1 MSTFGKYDLNDPTWY
16 QKWQKERQEAQ
27 QRQEEERKRQEAEA
41 KKKRELEAEL
51 DLEDDDAAD
60 DVQFEDYEPLWLKG
74 IGKKH
79 PDPVVE
85 NASLSAVKAPKPP
98 DDALAD
104 ISPDVVKEGKL
115 SNLQLEA
122 VAYANM
128 CFGKNL
134 EDGSRRGFFIGDG
147 AGIGKGRELAG
158 IVAQQWA
165 RGVRK
170 HLWISVSNDL
180 KFDAERD
187 LRDLGSGNIP
197 VQLLGKASYSVACG
211 VPFCYRG
218 GGAAVGSRRWRPS
231 ALIDGRET
239 PSAETHDSIHSRV
252 DAWRGVAAT
261 AGARRHRR
269 DALTRQ
275 HAGPRPPQAG
285 RRLRDVRISIRK
297 EGRQDV
303 EAPDSTRST
312 ARVGLAGLRGRFTV
326 RRVAQGQEPVWG
338 QRRQADQDGPGRPQ
352 ATNGITAS

>member
-16 QKWQKERQEAQ
+16 QKWRKERQEAQ
-27 QRQEEERKRQEAEA
+27 QREEQARKQREAEA

-51 DLEDDDAAD
+51 DQEDDDAAD

-98 DDALAD
+98 DDCLED
-104 ISPDVVKEGKL
+104 IDAAVVKEGKL

-211 VPFCYRG
+211 VLFLSCG
-218 GGAAVGSRRWRPS
+218 GS
-231 ALIDGRET
+231 
-239 PSAETHDSIHSRV
+239 
-252 DAWRGVAAT
+252 AT

-275 HAGPRPPQAG
+275 HAGPRPPEAG

-326 RRVAQGQEPVWG
+326 RRVAQGQELVRG

>member
-16 QKWQKERQEAQ
+16 QKWRKERQEAQ
-27 QRQEEERKRQEAEA
+27 QREEQARKQREAEA

-51 DLEDDDAAD
+51 DQEDDDAAD

-98 DDALAD
+98 DDCLED
-104 ISPDVVKEGKL
+104 IDAAVVKEGKL

-211 VPFCYRG
+211 VLFLSCG
-218 GGAAVGSRRWRPS
+218 GS
-231 ALIDGRET
+231 
-239 PSAETHDSIHSRV
+239 
-252 DAWRGVAAT
+252 AT

-275 HAGPRPPQAG
+275 HAGPRPPEAG

-326 RRVAQGQEPVWG
+326 RRVAQGQEPVRG
-338 QRRQADQDGPGRPQ
+338 QRRQAHQDGPGRAE
-352 ATNGITAS
+352 ATNGTTKGKSRVL

>member
-16 QKWQKERQEAQ
+16 QKWRKERQEAQ
-27 QRQEEERKRQEAEA
+27 QREEQARKQREAEA

-51 DLEDDDAAD
+51 DHEDDDAAD

-98 DDALAD
+98 DDCLED
-104 ISPDVVKEGKL
+104 IASAVVSEGKL

-211 VPFCYRG
+211 VLFLSCG
-218 GGAAVGSRRWRPS
+218 GS
-231 ALIDGRET
+231 
-239 PSAETHDSIHSRV
+239 
-252 DAWRGVAAT
+252 AT

-275 HAGPRPPQAG
+275 HAGPRPPEAG
-285 RRLRDVRISIRK
+285 RRLRDVCFTTRK

-303 EAPDSTRST
+303 EAPDAPRSA
-312 ARVGLAGLRGRFTV
+312 ARVGFARLRGRPAL
-326 RRVAQGQEPVWG
+326 RRVAQGQEPVRG
-338 QRRQADQDGPGRPQ
+338 QRRQADQDRASCVKIADGP
-352 ATNGITAS
+352 AAS

>member
-1 MSTFGKYDLNDPTWY
+1 MADFGRVDFKDPTWY
-16 QKWQKERQEAQ
+16 QKWRKEQQEAQ
-27 QRQEEERKRQEAEA
+27 QREEQQRKQREAEA

-51 DLEDDDAAD
+51 DHEDDDAAD

-98 DDALAD
+98 DDCLED
-104 ISPDVVKEGKL
+104 IDAAVVKEGKL

-211 VPFCYRG
+211 VLFWPWGRG
-218 GGAAVGSRRWRPS
+218 
-231 ALIDGRET
+231 DGVRE
-239 PSAETHDSIHSRV
+239 
-252 DAWRGVAAT
+252 
-261 AGARRHRR
+261 
-269 DALTRQ
+269 
-275 HAGPRPPQAG
+275 
-285 RRLRDVRISIRK
+285 LR
-297 EGRQDV
+297 
-303 EAPDSTRST
+303 
-312 ARVGLAGLRGRFTV
+312 
-326 RRVAQGQEPVWG
+326 G
-338 QRRQADQDGPGRPQ
+338 QRRVDGVGPTRWTQDAVDAETPHDAVDATRPRRP
-352 ATNGITAS
+352 ATSRSRASSSRPTLPCWARRAARRRSPKRG

>member
-1 MSTFGKYDLNDPTWY
+1 MADFGRVDFKDPTWY
-16 QKWQKERQEAQ
+16 QKWRKEQQEAQ
-27 QRQEEERKRQEAEA
+27 QRLQEEKKRQKAEA
-41 KKKRELEAEL
+41 KKERELQAEL
-51 DLEDDDAAD
+51 DHEDDDAAD

-98 DDALAD
+98 DDCLED
-104 ISPDVVKEGKL
+104 IASAVVSEGKL

-211 VPFCYRG
+211 VLFLSCG
-218 GGAAVGSRRWRPS
+218 GS
-231 ALIDGRET
+231 
-239 PSAETHDSIHSRV
+239 
-252 DAWRGVAAT
+252 AT

-275 HAGPRPPQAG
+275 HAGPRPPEAG
-285 RRLRDVRISIRK
+285 RRLRDLRFLVGQ

-326 RRVAQGQEPVWG
+326 RRVAQGQEPVRG

>member
-16 QKWQKERQEAQ
+16 QKWRKERQEAQ

-41 KKKRELEAEL
+41 KQKRELEAEL
-51 DLEDDDAAD
+51 DQEDDDAAD

-211 VPFCYRG
+211 VLFLS
-218 GGAAVGSRRWRPS
+218 VGSRRWRRS
-231 ALIDGRET
+231 T
-239 PSAETHDSIHSRV
+239 PRHHT
-252 DAWRGVAAT
+252 
-261 AGARRHRR
+261 RRHRR
-269 DALTRQ
+269 DTLTRQ
-275 HAGPRPPQAG
+275 HAGPRPPEAG
-285 RRLRDVRISIRK
+285 RRLRHVCFTTRK

-303 EAPDSTRST
+303 EAPDAPRSA
-312 ARVGLAGLRGRFTV
+312 ARVGLAGLRGRSTL
-326 RRVAQGQEPVWG
+326 RRVAQGQEFVRG
-338 QRRQADQDGPGRPQ
+338 QRWQAHEDRSGRAE
-352 ATNGITAS
+352 ATNGTTKGKSCVL

>member
-16 QKWQKERQEAQ
+16 QKWRKERQEAQ
-27 QRQEEERKRQEAEA
+27 QREEQARKQREAEA

-51 DLEDDDAAD
+51 DQEDDDAAD

-74 IGKKH
+74 IGRKH

-218 GGAAVGSRRWRPS
+218 GGAAVGSRRWRQTLS
-231 ALIDGRET
+231 T
-239 PSAETHDSIHSRV
+239 PRHHTRRHR
-252 DAWRGVAAT
+252 RG
-261 AGARRHRR
+261 RHRR
-269 DALTRQ
+269 DALTRH
-275 HAGPRPPQAG
+275 HAGPRPTEAG
-285 RRLRDVRISIRK
+285 RRLRDLRISIRK
-297 EGRQDV
+297 EGRQDRQ
-303 EAPDSTRST
+303 APDAIRSA
-312 ARVGLAGLRGRFTV
+312 ARVGLAGLRGRAAL
-326 RRVAQGQEPVWG
+326 RRVAQGQELVWWEWG
-338 QRRQADQDGPGRPQ
+338 QADQDRASCVEIADGP
-352 ATNGITAS
+352 AAS

>member
-1 MSTFGKYDLNDPTWY
+1 MSDFGVLTLQRPDVVPEVAEGAAGGAAAFT
-16 QKWQKERQEAQ
+16 RRAQ
-27 QRQEEERKRQEAEA
+27 APGGGSEAEG
-41 KKKRELEAEL
+41 ELEAQL

-85 NASLSAVKAPKPP
+85 NASLSAVKFPNR
-98 DDALAD
+98 LMTLSRD

-170 HLWISVSNDL
+170 HLWISVSNDP
-180 KFDAERD
+180 E
-187 LRDLGSGNIP
+187 
-197 VQLLGKASYSVACG
+197 
-211 VPFCYRG
+211 
-218 GGAAVGSRRWRPS
+218 
-231 ALIDGRET
+231 
-239 PSAETHDSIHSRV
+239 
-252 DAWRGVAAT
+252 
-261 AGARRHRR
+261 
-269 DALTRQ
+269 
-275 HAGPRPPQAG
+275 
-285 RRLRDVRISIRK
+285 VRC
-297 EGRQDV
+297 
-303 EAPDSTRST
+303 
-312 ARVGLAGLRGRFTV
+312 
-326 RRVAQGQEPVWG
+326 
-338 QRRQADQDGPGRPQ
+338 
-352 ATNGITAS
+352 

>member
-1 MSTFGKYDLNDPTWY
+1 MADFGRVDFKDPTWY
-16 QKWQKERQEAQ
+16 QKWKKEQQEAQ
-27 QRQEEERKRQEAEA
+27 QRRAEEKKRQEAEA
-41 KKKRELEAEL
+41 KKRRELEAEL
-51 DLEDDDAAD
+51 DQEDDDAAD

-211 VPFCYRG
+211 VLFWPWGRG
-218 GGAAVGSRRWRPS
+218 DGVFVRPRRLDAVDAA
-231 ALIDGRET
+231 ARESTRLVREPRQYHVAST
-239 PSAETHDSIHSRV
+239 PSS
-252 DAWRGVAAT
+252 
-261 AGARRHRR
+261 
-269 DALTRQ
+269 
-275 HAGPRPPQAG
+275 
-285 RRLRDVRISIRK
+285 
-297 EGRQDV
+297 
-303 EAPDSTRST
+303 
-312 ARVGLAGLRGRFTV
+312 
-326 RRVAQGQEPVWG
+326 
-338 QRRQADQDGPGRPQ
+338 
-352 ATNGITAS
+352 

>member
-16 QKWQKERQEAQ
+16 QKWRKERQEAQ

-211 VPFCYRG
+211 VLFWPWGRG
-218 GGAAVGSRRWRPS
+218 DGAERPARRRTRDAVD
-231 ALIDGRET
+231 AET
-239 PSAETHDSIHSRV
+239 PHT
-252 DAWRGVAAT
+252 T
-261 AGARRHRR
+261 
-269 DALTRQ
+269 
-275 HAGPRPPQAG
+275 P
-285 RRLRDVRISIRK
+285 
-297 EGRQDV
+297 
-303 EAPDSTRST
+303 STRCT
-312 ARVGLAGLRGRFTV
+312 HAPT
-326 RRVAQGQEPVWG
+326 RRP
-338 QRRQADQDGPGRPQ
+338 
-352 ATNGITAS
+352 ATSRSRASSSLLMLHC

>member
-16 QKWQKERQEAQ
+16 QKWRKERQEAQ

-134 EDGSRRGFFIGDG
+134 EDGEARGFYWRRRRHRQGP
-147 AGIGKGRELAG
+147 RT
-158 IVAQQWA
+158 
-165 RGVRK
+165 
-170 HLWISVSNDL
+170 
-180 KFDAERD
+180 
-187 LRDLGSGNIP
+187 
-197 VQLLGKASYSVACG
+197 
-211 VPFCYRG
+211 G
-218 GGAAVGSRRWRPS
+218 GHRGAAVG
-231 ALIDGRET
+231 
-239 PSAETHDSIHSRV
+239 
-252 DAWRGVAAT
+252 
-261 AGARRHRR
+261 
-269 DALTRQ
+269 
-275 HAGPRPPQAG
+275 AG
-285 RRLRDVRISIRK
+285 RAQAPLDFSIERPEVRC
-297 EGRQDV
+297 
-303 EAPDSTRST
+303 
-312 ARVGLAGLRGRFTV
+312 
-326 RRVAQGQEPVWG
+326 
-338 QRRQADQDGPGRPQ
+338 
-352 ATNGITAS
+352 

>member
-16 QKWQKERQEAQ
+16 QKWRKERQEAQ

-211 VPFCYRG
+211 VLFWPWGRG
-218 GGAAVGSRRWRPS
+218 
-231 ALIDGRET
+231 DGVRE
-239 PSAETHDSIHSRV
+239 
-252 DAWRGVAAT
+252 
-261 AGARRHRR
+261 
-269 DALTRQ
+269 
-275 HAGPRPPQAG
+275 
-285 RRLRDVRISIRK
+285 LR
-297 EGRQDV
+297 
-303 EAPDSTRST
+303 
-312 ARVGLAGLRGRFTV
+312 
-326 RRVAQGQEPVWG
+326 G
-338 QRRQADQDGPGRPQ
+338 QRRVDGVGPTRWTRDAVDAETPHTTPSTRCTHAPTRRP
-352 ATNGITAS
+352 ATSRSRASSSPLTLHCWARRAARPRSPRLD

>member
-16 QKWQKERQEAQ
+16 QKWRKERQEAQ
-27 QRQEEERKRQEAEA
+27 QREEQARKQREAEA

-51 DLEDDDAAD
+51 DQEDDDAAD

-211 VPFCYRG
+211 VLFLSCG
-218 GGAAVGSRRWRPS
+218 GS
-231 ALIDGRET
+231 
-239 PSAETHDSIHSRV
+239 
-252 DAWRGVAAT
+252 AT

-269 DALTRQ
+269 DTLTRQ
-275 HAGPRPPQAG
+275 HAGPRPPEAG
-285 RRLRDVRISIRK
+285 RRLRYLCFTVRK
-297 EGRQDV
+297 ERRQDLK
-303 EAPDSTRST
+303 APNEIRSI
-312 ARVGLAGLRGRFTV
+312 ARVGLAGLRGRFAV

-338 QRRQADQDGPGRPQ
+338 QRRQADQDR
-352 ATNGITAS
+352 ASCVKIANSTTKGTSRVL

>member
-16 QKWQKERQEAQ
+16 QKWRKERQEAQ
-27 QRQEEERKRQEAEA
+27 QREEQARKQREAEA

-51 DLEDDDAAD
+51 DQEDDDAAD

-218 GGAAVGSRRWRPS
+218 GGAAVGSRRWRQTLSTPRHHTRRHR
-231 ALIDGRET
+231 RET
-239 PSAETHDSIHSRV
+239 PSTRHTHAPTRRPATSRSR
-252 DAWRGVAAT
+252 ASSSRPTLPCW
-261 AGARRHRR
+261 ARRAARPRSPRR
-269 DALTRQ
+269 A
-275 HAGPRPPQAG
+275 
-285 RRLRDVRISIRK
+285 
-297 EGRQDV
+297 
-303 EAPDSTRST
+303 
-312 ARVGLAGLRGRFTV
+312 
-326 RRVAQGQEPVWG
+326 
-338 QRRQADQDGPGRPQ
+338 
-352 ATNGITAS
+352 

>member
-16 QKWQKERQEAQ
+16 QKWRKERQEAQ

-41 KKKRELEAEL
+41 KQKRELEAEL
-51 DLEDDDAAD
+51 DQEDDDAAD

-218 GGAAVGSRRWRPS
+218 GGG
-231 ALIDGRET
+231 
-239 PSAETHDSIHSRV
+239 V
-252 DAWRGVAAT
+252 DAIDAT
-261 AGARRHRR
+261 RAPDSRRHRR
-269 DALTRQ
+269 DTLTRQ

-285 RRLRDVRISIRK
+285 RRLRDLRITIRK
-297 EGRQDV
+297 EGRQDL

-312 ARVGLAGLRGRFTV
+312 ARVGLAGLRGRSTL
-326 RRVAQGQEPVWG
+326 RRVAQGQEFIWWE
-338 QRRQADQDGPGRPQ
+338 RWQADQNGAGRAE
-352 ATNGITAS
+352 ATNGTTAS